1 MKPINESNFI
11 LYAAANY
18 TNMQCYDTDEFYDD
32 LKRFKYIKRL
42 FSRYQEKGELK
53 ERLILNHLITLYNVF
68 DPSAT
73 TRMLFYRVE
82 ERHWYILKTFLL
94 FLNYMPN
101 VVYAIGEENR
111 NIKTEFLAVDL
122 KIAKVLREL

>member
-18 TNMQCYDTDEFYDD
+18 VNMQYYDTDEFYDD
-32 LKRFKYIKRL
+32 LKRFKYLKRL
-42 FSRYQEKGELK
+42 FSRYREKNDLK

-68 DPSAT
+68 EPTAA

-101 VVYAIGEENR
+101 VVYSIGEENR
-111 NIKTEFLAVDL
+111 NIKSEFLAVDL
-122 KIAKVLREL
+122 KIAKILREL